1 MTIKRRKE
9 SSQQQKMPASDTRF
23 DELMDRYE
31 NVEFDLVRA
40 QNGAE
45 YARKLIRELQN
56 YKSNFPNTV
65 TQEMTDCLK
74 RRVNVEIMLAKVI
87 KFRNTT
93 DIVRRLEEAHNAL
106 SQEISQLTDKLNKA
120 RQTIEDY
127 QDQ

>member
-1 MTIKRRKE
+1 MTIKSKKA
-9 SSQQQKMPASDTRF
+9 SNQQQKMPAADTRF

-65 TQEMTDCLK
+65 TQEMADCLK

-87 KFRNTT
+87 KFRNST